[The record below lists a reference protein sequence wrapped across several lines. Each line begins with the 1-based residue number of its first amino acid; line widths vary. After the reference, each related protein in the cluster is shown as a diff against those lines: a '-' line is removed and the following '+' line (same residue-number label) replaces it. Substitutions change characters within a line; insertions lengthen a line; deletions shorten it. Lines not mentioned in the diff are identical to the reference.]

1 MPSPGAQIAVE
12 RAHPLRTEVDSARI
26 TALANNAETPAKR
39 VYVVD
44 LGVAPE
50 TFRGLSVTVAHRL
63 LNRAS
68 GGYDGAQSVLKNH

>member
-1 MPSPGAQIAVE
+1 LTSA
-12 RAHPLRTEVDSARI
+12 LR
-26 TALANNAETPAKR
+26 P
-39 VYVVD
+39 
-44 LGVAPE
+44 